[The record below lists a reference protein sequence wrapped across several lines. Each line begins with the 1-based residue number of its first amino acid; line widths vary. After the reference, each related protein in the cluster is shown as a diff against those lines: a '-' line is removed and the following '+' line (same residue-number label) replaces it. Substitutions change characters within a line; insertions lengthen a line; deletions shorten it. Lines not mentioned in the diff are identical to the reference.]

1 MMIHYVD
8 GGEESRQDRFE
19 RLLPLLA
26 CPKCLGRLLQQ
37 RNMLVCQICDASYPI
52 RASVPILL
60 PLGVEDLGAAS
71 ISEND
76 PVSRHPYSAS
86 ASEIIATHRDGLV
99 LDLGAGGKLDRYANV
114 VQIDIFRYPAV
125 DVVASADKL
134 PFADNTFDA
143 VVSQAVFEHLQYP
156 EWAVSEIRRVLKVG
170 GIAKID
176 TAFLQPEHG
185 YPHHFFNAT
194 ESGLR
199 HWFRDFD
206 IVWSGV
212 ESFQQPKWAL
222 HWFLGVYLDYI
233 GPAHAAVLRRMS
245 VGALT
250 EMLQRH
256 ASGETQAEDAQT
268 VEALD
273 ALPARF
279 QRVLAAGVSVRA
291 VNRPK
296 LPVATTIGTENV
308 KPGSVDREREMELL
322 RAEQIQMRKDLI
334 SMHEMLRSANLKAD
348 YLFQFAPGL
357 DKSVVTIAD
366 VVGPKSVYLDGLA
379 VGPYLG
385 GGKTQPFATIV
396 TSPSTVDGLLDS
408 FFSLVAQVYGGWQ
421 LLIVLSKM
429 SEPALA
435 GIALRLTK
443 VDGRVRLHSGGLVT
457 DLSAVVKGEYC
468 LHLSD
473 GATLTAHALEEVITA
488 ARFNPGIAGVS
499 FDYERF
505 YEDRSQ
511 FVRCYAQEP
520 LCSDQRHVDRS
531 ACFLK
536 VSHASAVRE
545 GGEQFSHIPLPLM
558 RLPDSDDGSTS
569 SLKARA
575 RYLAEQNIERSI
587 ELMEA
592 QSDGEEIARELR
604 RLSADAANYL
614 SQFYPESKNSSELEF
629 GVWVR
634 RSLSRV
640 LRNYLPISWWQRVHQ
655 LVRRGRDAS
664 ASVVKSHKESTFA
677 TFLLEPT
684 SATGLIHTFFSL
696 VHQSHT
702 GWQLVLVENH
712 NQSPAVRRAIFDFKV
727 LDKRIVVVNGTDEQL
742 KTEQIEAC
750 SFGKYTMHLMD
761 GAALRF
767 RCLEQVVALARNN
780 AYPDEVVCDYE
791 LSGPRGGPA
800 LRCYN
805 LRLPSEPLEGK
816 GDAFNGTFFKCG
828 AVPSPESPERHI
840 AHLPK
845 ALFHL
850 SHMGHDA
857 LM

>member
-156 EWAVSEIRRVLKVG
+156 EWAVSEIRRVLKAG
-170 GIAKID
+170 GVAKID

-199 HWFRDFD
+199 HWFRDFE

-233 GPAHAAVLRRMS
+233 GPTHAAVLRRMS

-256 ASGETQAEDAQT
+256 SSGETQALDAQT

-273 ALPARF
+273 ALPVRF

-291 VNRPK
+291 VNRSK
-296 LPVATTIGTENV
+296 LPIVPAIGKANAM
-308 KPGSVDREREMELL
+308 PASVDREREMELL
-322 RAEQIQMRKDLI
+322 RAEQIQMRKDLF
-334 SMHEMLRSANLKAD
+334 SMQEMLRSANLKAD
-348 YLFQFAPGL
+348 YLFQFAPAL
-357 DKSVVTIAD
+357 DKSVVTFAD
-366 VVGPKSVYLDGLA
+366 VIGPKAVYLDTLA
-379 VGPYLG
+379 AGPNLG
-385 GGKTQPFATIV
+385 GLKIQPFATIV
-396 TSPSTVDGLLDS
+396 TSPSNVDSLLDT

-421 LLIVLSKM
+421 LLIVMSKM
-429 SEPALA
+429 SEPALT

-443 VDGRVRLHSGGLVT
+443 VDGRVQLHSGELAA
-457 DLSAVVKGEYC
+457 DLSKIVEGEYC
-468 LHLSD
+468 LHLRD
-473 GATLTAHALEEVITA
+473 GATLTSNAIEEVITA
-488 ARFNPGIAGVS
+488 ARFNSGVAGVS
-499 FDYERF
+499 FDYERVCN
-505 YEDRSQ
+505 DRSQ
-511 FVRCYAQEP
+511 TIRCYAQGP
-520 LCSDQRHVDRS
+520 LGSDQTYIQTT

-536 VSHASAVRE
+536 VSYLSGHRDRDA
-545 GGEQFSHIPLPLM
+545 QFSHLPISLM
-558 RLPDSDDGSTS
+558 KLRNDNERLTS
-569 SLKARA
+569 SLRARA
-575 RYLAEQNIERSI
+575 RYLTEQNLERSI
-587 ELMEA
+587 ELMEV
-592 QSDGEEIARELR
+592 QSDREEIAGELR
-604 RLSADAANYL
+604 KLSDDTANYL
-614 SQFYPESKNSSELEF
+614 SQFYPESKNSSELTF
-629 GVWVR
+629 KVWVR
-634 RSLSRV
+634 RSLSRA
-640 LRNYLPISWWQRVHQ
+640 LRHYLPISWWQGVQQ
-655 LVRRGRDAS
+655 LVRRHRGTSKA
-664 ASVVKSHKESTFA
+664 VVNSQKESTFA

-696 VHQSHT
+696 AHQSYT
-702 GWQLVLVENH
+702 GWQLVLIENH

-727 LDKRIVVVNGTDEQL
+727 LDKRIVVVNGTDQQV
-742 KTEQIEAC
+742 KTEQIEIH
-750 SFGKYTMHLMD
+750 SFGKYTMQLVD
-761 GAALRF
+761 GAVLRF
-767 RCLEQVVALARNN
+767 RCLEQVVTLARDN
-780 AYPDEVVCDYE
+780 AYPDEVACDYE
-791 LSGPRGGPA
+791 FAAQNEGPS

-805 LRLPSEPLEGK
+805 LRTPGNHLPVNAG
-816 GDAFNGTFFKCG
+816 AFNGTFFRRE
-828 AVPSPESPERHI
+828 AVPNPNASERHI

-850 SHMGHDA
+850 SRLGA
-857 LM
+857 